1 MFYFVEETMAR
12 KINANQLH
20 LNQDE
25 LELKKTHLPLS
36 D

>member
-1 MFYFVEETMAR
+1 MFYFVEEIMAK
-12 KINANQLH
+12 KINVNQLH
-20 LNQDE
+20 LSQDE